1 MMFDMSKRAVMLAA
15 IVSVILSAGP
25 GVAKDKEY
33 KWGAIAV
40 DLEKPDQDPY
50 YGIGGGN
57 TEDEAKESSLQFCR
71 DAGGKACKPVVAYQE
86 CGAYAASRKNGG
98 WGINTTQKTAEA
110 KALSGCD
117 DDSCKIVV
125 SDCN

>member
-1 MMFDMSKRAVMLAA
+1 MSKRAIMLAA
-15 IVSVILSAGP
+15 AVSIFLSAGP
-25 GVAKDKEY
+25 AAAKDKDY

-40 DLEKPDQDPY
+40 DLEKADRDPS
-50 YGIGGGN
+50 YGVGGGD
-57 TEDEAKESSLQFCR
+57 TEDEAKDNSLKFCKE
-71 DAGGKACKPVVAYQE
+71 AGGKACKPVVAYQE
-86 CGAYAASRKNGG
+86 CGAYAASRKSGG
-98 WGINTTQKTAEA
+98 WGMNTTQKTAEA